1 MSRQDFIPKYRK
13 HKASGQ
19 AIMTLHGRDHYLGPY
34 GSVAS
39 RAEYD
44 RIVGEWLARGRTPAA
59 REQEYGLTVVELTAC
74 YWAHAQTDYVKN
86 GEPTS
91 EQCSSKSAY
100 AIQQRL
106 VCGKNSVSKQPELSW
121 AIDLPRSPR
130 STPNWTTSR
139 PPKSCDGI
147 GGDNT
152 QCSIARGT
160 WNSHGPTSVLTNQ
173 RASRPSVQPS
183 AFMSAVVNQTVVG
196 AKKVPRAL
204 GPERQ

>member
-74 YWAHAQTDYVKN
+74 YWAHAQTYYVKN

-91 EQCSSKSAY
+91 EQCSIRSACHN
-100 AIQQRL
+100 RR
-106 VCGKNSVSKQPELSW
+106 
-121 AIDLPRSPR
+121 RS
-130 STPNWTTSR
+130 
-139 PPKSCDGI
+139 
-147 GGDNT
+147 
-152 QCSIARGT
+152 
-160 WNSHGPTSVLTNQ
+160 
-173 RASRPSVQPS
+173 
-183 AFMSAVVNQTVVG
+183 
-196 AKKVPRAL
+196 
-204 GPERQ
+204 